1 MRTFGRMG
9 RALLA
14 GLPLAAVACGG
25 GSSLQLS
32 DVTPQ
37 SVPALQA
44 ERAQRPQDGMTAT
57 RLGVA
62 YFRANQLP
70 EARAVLD
77 SAVQRDP
84 QNGIAAIYAGM
95 TAESQGDFAAA
106 RTSYQQFITVARGD
120 QLKAAARQRLALVD
134 RRELEFSAR
143 QALAQEATLSQ
154 APAELNT
161 VAVMPFG
168 YTGANEEVRPLSR
181 GFAQLVVTDLARSRQ
196 LRVLERERMQAM
208 LDEMR
213 LGEQGR
219 TDPASAARSGKLLR
233 AGRVVQ
239 GSLTDQGNV
248 LRATGSVVDVN
259 TAGVSPGADA
269 ALPLNRLFDMEKVF
283 VFDLFAAM
291 GITLTDAE
299 RAAINQRPTQNLQA
313 FLAWSRGLE
322 AEDRG
327 DFVGAQDLYNQAT
340 RLDPS
345 FSAASQSAQTV
356 SDIQQASSQSVADV
370 DAIVT
375 ANVAGEAG
383 TGPGGDTQRDALS
396 AGVDGT
402 NAGGTTT
409 IERTAESG
417 PPQPPADR
425 KPGDATGT
433 DQPPR
438 AATIRIVIPRPKVSK
453 N

>member
-1 MRTFGRMG
+1 MKKLGRMG

-14 GLPLAAVACGG
+14 GLPLVAAACGG
-25 GSSLQLS
+25 GTALQLN

-44 ERAQRPQDGMTAT
+44 ERAQKPNDAMVAT

-77 SAVQRDP
+77 TAVERDP
-84 QNGIAAIYAGM
+84 QNGIAAIYRGM
-95 TAESQGDFAAA
+95 TAESQGDFLAA
-106 RTSYQQFITVARGD
+106 RTSYDQFIRVARSNE
-120 QLKAAARQRLALVD
+120 LKSAARQRLALVD
-134 RRELEFSAR
+134 RRELEYSAR
-143 QALAQEATLSQ
+143 QALSQEAELSQ
-154 APAELNT
+154 LPPEPNT

-168 YTGANEEVRPLSR
+168 YTGANEEIRPLSR
-181 GFAQLVVTDLARSRQ
+181 GFAQLIVTDLARSRQ

-213 LGEQGR
+213 LSEQGR
-219 TDPASAARSGKLLR
+219 TDPQSAARSGRMLR

-239 GSLTDQGNV
+239 GSLTDQDNV
-248 LRATGSVVDVN
+248 LRATGAVVDVN
-259 TAGVSPGADA
+259 TAGVAPGADA

-283 VFDLFAAM
+283 VFDLFNAM
-291 GITLTDAE
+291 GITLTEAE

-327 DFVGAQDLYNQAT
+327 DFVGAQEQYNQAV

-345 FSAASQSAQTV
+345 FSAASASAQTV

-370 DAIVT
+370 DVMVT
-375 ANVAGEAG
+375 ANAGAETG
-383 TGPGGDTQRDALS
+383 TGPTSETTRDALANAS
-396 AGVDGT
+396 DGT
-402 NAGGTTT
+402 NPGGTTLT
-409 IERTAESG
+409 DPAREQT
-417 PPQPPADR
+417 PTQPPDQR
-425 KPGDATGT
+425 KPTDATGNT
-433 DQPPR
+433 GIGRPT
-438 AATIRIVIPRPKVSK
+438 ATIRIIIPRP
-453 N
+453 